1 MLKSKVPWVF
11 LMTVWEGCVTALCNP
26 CVEPKFQAQQ
36 TATVWESDRQL
47 LFMSSAFWQSKKQKD
62 YASQVQLRAFRK
74 GMTKP
79 CLFLDA
85 PTPTHRQPGSLNIT
99 SCWTQADRLQDILM
113 TAQ

>member
-11 LMTVWEGCVTALCNP
+11 LMTVWEGCVTAL
-26 CVEPKFQAQQ
+26 
-36 TATVWESDRQL
+36 RQL